1 MINGGYHPPYKRR
14 GESLKKTFRMIT
26 MAYLIL
32 LGVML
37 GAGLFAGI
45 VVAPVIFN
53 TASWLGAEVLTHY
66 QEGQIMTENFVRLS
80 YLINFT
86 VAAVVLYE
94 GYKYKMGERDW
105 LTQIATFFVVAAG
118 LMFAHYYLPDILAMQ
133 QAGEAATQNAVFIN
147 LHTGSEINF
156 TIFSESLVV
165 LMIQNMRKACK

>member
-1 MINGGYHPPYKRR
+1 M
-14 GESLKKTFRMIT
+14 SKTFRVIT
-26 MAYLIL
+26 MVYLIL

-45 VVAPVIFN
+45 VVAPVTFN

-66 QEGQIMTENFVRLS
+66 QEGQIMTENFVRLA
-80 YLINFT
+80 YLINF
-86 VAAVVLYE
+86 VVVAVVLYE

-105 LTQIATFFVVAAG
+105 LTQVAIFFVVATG

-133 QAGEAATQNAVFIN
+133 ELGEAATQSETFDNT
-147 LHTGSEINF
+147 HKGSEINF
-156 TIFSESLVV
+156 KIYAAALLV